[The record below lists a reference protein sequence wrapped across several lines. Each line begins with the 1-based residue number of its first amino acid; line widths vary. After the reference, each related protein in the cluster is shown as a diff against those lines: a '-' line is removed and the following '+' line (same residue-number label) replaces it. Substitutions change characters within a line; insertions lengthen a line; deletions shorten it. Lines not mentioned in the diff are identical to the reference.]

1 MNEEKKERKN
11 RRKKL
16 MHNSYDVIV
25 LRERIYML
33 VYTRELFYMA
43 ILDKCHDMRSLRMGC
58 VV

>member
-1 MNEEKKERKN
+1 
-11 RRKKL
+11 

-43 ILDKCHDMRSLRMGC
+43 IPDKCHDMRSLRMGC
-58 VV
+58 VVL